1 MTPADRRISELI
13 DKWLASIDLHLQ
25 YTELSDA
32 AYARIQ
38 PWPKHDRPTRWVLE
52 VARQKTLQL
61 KSHCE
66 ARQAMGDSKF
76 ADSLELMS
84 FLSNLVGVQHIQRFI
99 PLADPEHAEAAAT
112 SPTTATAAPAAAPRP
127 QGMPE
132 QPTQRVR
139 TGHGEQARQMPK
151 VKPPAPPRPAAPA
164 QGATSSPAG
173 RPNAAAPSRPVA
185 QSAPTRP
192 RGSDS
197 AASSAAG
204 RSPSEQAVA
213 APAIPPEEL
222 RRRIIAD
229 AVRLLK
235 WGKSWHELAD
245 FIARIAERPPAG
257 EIRKMLRVHK
267 EEIEAK
273 AAAESG

>member
-112 SPTTATAAPAAAPRP
+112 SPTNATPAPAPRP
-127 QGMPE
+127 QSAPE
-132 QPTQRVR
+132 QPPPRAR

-164 QGATSSPAG
+164 QSASSPPAG
-173 RPNAAAPSRPVA
+173 RPSTAAPTRPVA
-185 QSAPTRP
+185 QPAPTRP

-197 AASSAAG
+197 AGSSSGEGPVHQPAT
-204 RSPSEQAVA
+204 A
-213 APAIPPEEL
+213 APGIPPEEL

-245 FIARIAERPPAG
+245 FIARIAERPPAA